1 MKKGVKKLADDFSKK
16 LIRMIT
22 TGQYR
27 PEHNDPTINFLNFQ
41 KDFIVDDY
49 AKEHILLYL
58 VLGIEYR
65 TIRVFV
71 SENHTILLT

>member
-27 PEHNDPTINFLNFQ
+27 PEHNDPTTLQLIF
-41 KDFIVDDY
+41 
-49 AKEHILLYL
+49 
-58 VLGIEYR
+58 
-65 TIRVFV
+65 
-71 SENHTILLT
+71 

>member
-27 PEHNDPTINFLNFQ
+27 PEHNDPKINFLNFQ

-49 AKEHILLYL
+49 AKEKAYSI
-58 VLGIEYR
+58 
-65 TIRVFV
+65 VFGFRDR
-71 SENHTILLT
+71 I